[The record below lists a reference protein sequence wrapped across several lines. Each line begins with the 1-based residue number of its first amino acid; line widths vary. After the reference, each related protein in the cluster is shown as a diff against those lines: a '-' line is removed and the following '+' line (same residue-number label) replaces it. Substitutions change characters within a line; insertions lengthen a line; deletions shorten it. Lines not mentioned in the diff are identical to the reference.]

1 MRYTLWYAAAAA
13 LPVLVAGCTAVSSGP
28 AAATAAA
35 TAASSADVSPT
46 AVSSAAAPAG
56 DALAGM
62 TADQIGSKA
71 VSDLASASS
80 VHVVGTY
87 SGGAEQL
94 NVIAGGSKCPGTITL
109 KGSPATTVVANGS
122 TLWVKL
128 PGGNEYVQTT
138 MTNSEYA
145 SFAELCDPSKVAALV
160 PPALGLAKGAT
171 TTIDGQQVLEL
182 NGAGNA
188 YMDYVSETSP
198 PELLRADLSGQGE
211 LNFSDYNAPVTI
223 TPPPAS
229 EIISST

>member
-1 MRYTLWYAAAAA
+1 MRCTLWYVAAAA
-13 LPVLVAGCTAVSSGP
+13 LPMLAAGCTAASSGP

-35 TAASSADVSPT
+35 TATSSS
-46 AVSSAAAPAG
+46 AVSSGAAPAG
-56 DALAGM
+56 DPLAGM

-71 VSDLASASS
+71 VSDLTSASS

-94 NVIAGGSKCPGTITL
+94 NVIAGGSKCSGTITL
-109 KGSPATTVVANGS
+109 KGSGATTVVADAS

-128 PGGNEYVQTT
+128 PGENEYVQTT

-145 SFAELCDPSKVAALV
+145 SFAELCDPSKIAALV
-160 PPALGLAKGAT
+160 PPALALTKGAT
-171 TTIDGQQVLEL
+171 STIDGQQVLEL
-182 NGAGNA
+182 DGAGNA
-188 YMDYVSETSP
+188 YVDYVSESNP

-223 TPPPAS
+223 SPPPAS